1 MKEIQHH
8 DLEKEMLGIWESD
21 EMSSFYDARALNKA
35 IPVLLNRILKLDDRC
50 RLLGIELSKIR
61 NELGMSEENDK
72 D

>member
-35 IPVLLNRILKLDDRC
+35 IPVLLNQIGRAHV
-50 RLLGIELSKIR
+50 
-61 NELGMSEENDK
+61 
-72 D
+72 